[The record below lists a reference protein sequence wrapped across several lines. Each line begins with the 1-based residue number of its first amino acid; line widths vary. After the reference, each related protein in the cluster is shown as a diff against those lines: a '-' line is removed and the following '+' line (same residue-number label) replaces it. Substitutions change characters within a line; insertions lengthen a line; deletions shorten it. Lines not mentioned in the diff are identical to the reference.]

1 MSDRGLLPGL
11 DVSRETYS
19 RLKDYE
25 KLLFK
30 WNSKINLVSKSTLSD
45 FWGRHILD
53 SAQFFSIFFK
63 KIG

>member
-25 KLLFK
+25 KLLLSGIPK
-30 WNSKINLVSKSTLSD
+30 LTLFLSQR
-45 FWGRHILD
+45 F
-53 SAQFFSIFFK
+53 QIFGVA
-63 KIG
+63 IS